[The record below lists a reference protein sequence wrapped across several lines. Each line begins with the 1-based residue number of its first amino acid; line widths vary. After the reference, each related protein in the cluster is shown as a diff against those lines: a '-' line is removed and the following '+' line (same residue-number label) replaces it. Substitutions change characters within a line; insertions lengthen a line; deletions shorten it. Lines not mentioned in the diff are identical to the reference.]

1 MAFTSGKWC
10 LLISIFEV
18 LIFVRGCHLVRNGE
32 ELEMYLCN
40 KTLGEDVTLILNHS
54 VKYEVSHNGFCIV
67 NTNGSIIIKSDS
79 LESATINCIH
89 QNYNIPNSTFGLAF
103 INTSVVLTRVVF
115 RGCGA
120 TLPSSVHER
129 VNSSLFRFSNVH
141 SATILFIQCAANI
154 CNINITYYYG
164 FAFVAVNL
172 QSSSFVNMYV
182 SNSTGIK
189 LNNIPSTEDSVGSGV
204 LMLFFDVHNNDR
216 VIQVNNN
223 PNITLFNCTFFGN
236 IDLIYNKAKLCV
248 PDLYHSMKN
257 APFTVVNAAAL
268 TVIFNQQK
276 FHPVVSIEQTH
287 FLHNFGNLAATVLIL
302 MLNTTKGYIEISGDS
317 YFDHNI
323 NFSPCYGS
331 ALVFYMIQDKSL
343 DEHSTSSR
351 IQVLNIINTTI
362 KKHDGIPN
370 FFIEPYGAVYL
381 GVALP
386 VTAVEFYF
394 KNVTFTRNAAEKSGV
409 CILAT
414 VYGHPVTEVGNVG
427 VTLESIKAYN
437 NFQSNIEFSP
447 SNAGIFSFNKIHQV
461 TINGSFSQPSMFQNN
476 YGSVIDA
483 FSSTIYLNGHVIF
496 ENNQAISGP
505 AIHLLESTLYFNEG
519 LNVTFCNN
527 TAEQLGGAIFGTK
540 TIYGRNPEC
549 VIQIPF
555 SEKAIVNFFDNSA
568 RLSGNTIFASPIY
581 NCYFFNS
588 SKIVNSTEDYLKQFN
603 IANTSN
609 NDLLDISSDPYMMKV
624 CDNKTL
630 GVNHYPGE
638 TIHLSMCALDGSG
651 NHVRSV
657 VSVSLA
663 NYDSNGHRIKYSH
676 LLSYEEYQVVKE
688 SCNNGCSDI
697 NVTIIHNDSIPSSL
711 NFQEIYVLLSPSSSN
726 DVKKIPIRLSNCPI
740 GFILEEGICQC
751 DHAFNEAFQFSTKC
765 DINNLAISISN
776 FFSSPWLGKLK
787 IKDNIITI
795 FGVSGE
801 CPLEFCKPKVYYH
814 RFVFVNDS
822 YMLVVSSNLSERVPI
837 CLSNRIG
844 VLCGTCTNS
853 YSVVFGSSGCYKCS
867 NKWLWTI
874 LLYAVAGPLL
884 IYLLYALRLTLTA
897 GTLNGI
903 IFYAQAANGGLIA
916 VMKEYYGT
924 KNILRHLCTLCVSF
938 LSFLNLNLL
947 FPLCFYNGM
956 TELWKTGLSL
966 VFPIYLLTIVV
977 ILIIL
982 SHYSTWLSNR
992 ISHSSVQVLVT
1003 VVHLSFSNLL
1013 LTIIYVFVS
1022 SVIYTS
1028 DKHYRVWY
1036 WDGTVEY
1043 MGQSHRILVIIS
1055 LVVTLSLI
1063 LPYIVFL
1070 LFAKS
1075 LIRRSSLASNY
1086 LRPVFEAIHAPYK
1099 EGKHHWF
1106 VARLLLLAII
1116 YIVYI
1121 RVQGNNLYIIIAALL
1136 ASFLIG
1142 QSLFHPFKNKLINL
1156 LDSSLMFNLTLIYVS
1171 LSYDS
1176 LKKSVV
1182 FKVIAVSLV
1191 IMTFFIVLVYHI
1203 LWVTGLLIKIRRVV
1217 VTSRKWISDHITFY
1231 KRNPIQSRAQH
1242 LLNTDSFYGSC
1253 SQYREPIL
1261 SDSH

>member
-172 QSSSFVNMYV
+172 QNSSFVNMCV
-182 SNSTGIK
+182 SNSIGVE
-189 LNNIPSTEDSVGSGV
+189 LNNIPSTEDSLGSGV
-204 LMLFFDVHNNDR
+204 LMLFFDVDNNDR
-216 VIQVNNN
+216 VIQGVDN
-223 PNITLFNCTFFGN
+223 PNITLFNCTFVGN
-236 IDLIYNKAKLCV
+236 SDLIYNKAKLCI
-248 PDLYHSMKN
+248 PGLYYSMKN

-268 TVIFNQQK
+268 TLIFNQQT
-276 FHPVVSIEQTH
+276 FHPVVSIEQTQ
-287 FLHNFGNLAATVLIL
+287 FLHNFGTLAAAVLIL
-302 MLNTTKGYIEISGDS
+302 MLNTTKGCTEISGDS
-317 YFDHNI
+317 YFDHNT
-323 NFSPCYGS
+323 NLYPCYGS

-343 DEHSTSSR
+343 DEHSMSSR
-351 IQVLNIINTTI
+351 IQLLNIINTTI
-362 KKHDGIPN
+362 KKHDDIPK
-370 FFIEPYGAVYL
+370 FSIEPYGAVYL

-394 KNVTFTRNAAEKSGV
+394 KNVTFTRNAAKQSGV
-409 CILAT
+409 CILT
-414 VYGHPVTEVGNVG
+414 IVYGNPVTEVGNVG
-427 VTLESIKAYN
+427 VTLESVKAYN
-437 NFQSNIEFSP
+437 NFQSNLELSP
-447 SNAGIFSFNKIHQV
+447 SNAGMFSFNNIHHV
-461 TINGSFSQPSMFQNN
+461 TISGSSSQPSHFLYN

-483 FSSTIYLNGHVIF
+483 LSSTIYLNGHVIF
-496 ENNQAISGP
+496 ENNQAKSGT
-505 AIHLLESTLYFNEG
+505 AIRLWESILYFNDS
-519 LNVTFCNN
+519 LNVTFYNN
-527 TAEQLGGAIFGTK
+527 TAEQLGGAIFGMKSTFS
-540 TIYGRNPEC
+540 TNPEC
-549 VIQIPF
+549 VLQIPI
-555 SEKAIVNFFDNSA
+555 SNNSIVNFVNNSA
-568 RLSGNTIFASPIY
+568 HIGGNTIHASPIY
-581 NCYFFNS
+581 SCYSITSNT
-588 SKIVNSTEDYLKQFN
+588 IVKSTKEYLGQFN
-603 IANTSN
+603 ITNTSN

-651 NHVRSV
+651 NHVHSTI
-657 VSVSLA
+657 SVSLV
-663 NYDSNGHRIKYSH
+663 NYDIYGNGMKHSSV
-676 LLSYEEYQVVKE
+676 LSYEEYQVINE
-688 SCNNGCSDI
+688 SRSNACSDI
-697 NVTIIHNDSIPSSL
+697 NIKIIHNDAIPSSL
-711 NFQEIYVLLSPSSSN
+711 NYQEISVMLSLFSSN
-726 DVKKIPIRLSNCPI
+726 AVQKIYLRLSNCPI
-740 GFILEEGICQC
+740 GFTLVQGICQC
-751 DHAFNEAFQFSTKC
+751 DHAIEFFNKAFQLSTKC
-765 DINNLAISISN
+765 DINKLTISLSQYYAN
-776 FFSSPWLGKLK
+776 PWLGKLNVNNK
-787 IKDNIITI
+787 
-795 FGVSGE
+795 FGISGD
-801 CPLEFCKPKVYYH
+801 CPFEFCKAMMYFYS
-814 RFVFVNDS
+814 FVLVDGS
-822 YMLVVSSNLSERVPI
+822 YMLAKTAHLSEHVPI
-837 CLSNRIG
+837 CLSNRHG
-844 VLCGTCTNS
+844 TLCGTCIDS
-853 YSVVFGSSGCYKCS
+853 YSVVFGSRGCYKCS

-874 LLYAVAGPLL
+874 VLYAVAGPLL

-924 KNILRHLCTLCVSF
+924 KVMLRQLCTLCVSF
-938 LSFLNLNLL
+938 LSFLNLNLG

-956 TELWKTGLSL
+956 TELWKTHLSL

-1043 MGQSHRILVIIS
+1043 MSQSHRILVIIS
-1055 LVVTLSLI
+1055 SVVTFSLI

-1075 LIRRSSLASNY
+1075 LIRHFSLASNY
-1086 LRPVFEAIHAPYK
+1086 LRPVFEAINAPYK

-1136 ASFLIG
+1136 ASFSIG

-1156 LDSSLMFNLTLIYVS
+1156 LDTSLMFNLTIIYVS

-1182 FKVIAVSLV
+1182 FKVIAVFAVFLTFLV
-1191 IMTFFIVLVYHI
+1191 ILLYHI
-1203 LWVTGLLIKIRRVV
+1203 LWITGLLIKIRRGV
-1217 VTSRKWISDHITFY
+1217 VTGRKWISDHITFY
-1231 KRNPIQSRAQH
+1231 HRNPIQSRAQQ
-1242 LLNTDSFYGSC
+1242 LQNTDSFYGSC

>member
-18 LIFVRGCHLVRNGE
+18 LIFVGGCHLVRNGE

-40 KTLGEDVTLILNHS
+40 KMLGEDVTLILNHS

-67 NTNGSIIIKSDS
+67 KRNGSIIIESDS

-89 QNYNIPNSTFGLAF
+89 QNYSIPNSTFGFAF
-103 INTSVVLTRVVF
+103 INTSVVLTRVVLH
-115 RGCGA
+115 GCGA
-120 TLPSSVHER
+120 TLPSISHQR

-141 SATILFIQCAANI
+141 AATILFIQCAANI
-154 CNINITYYYG
+154 SNISITYYYG

-172 QSSSFVNMYV
+172 QNSSFFKMSV
-182 SNSTGIK
+182 SNNSGIK
-189 LNNIPSTEDSVGSGV
+189 LSGANSLVNSVGSGV
-204 LMLFFDVHNNDR
+204 LMLFSDLDNDR
-216 VIQVNNN
+216 VIQDNNN
-223 PNITLFNCTFFGN
+223 PIITLFDCTFVANSEF
-236 IDLIYNKAKLCV
+236 IYNKAKLCI
-248 PDLYHSMKN
+248 PGLYYSMKN
-257 APFTVVNAAAL
+257 APFTVVSAAAL
-268 TVIFNQQK
+268 TIIFNQK
-276 FHPVVSIEQTH
+276 TFHPVVSIEQTQ
-287 FLHNFGNLAATVLIL
+287 FLYNFGNLAAAVLIL
-302 MLNTTKGYIEISGDS
+302 MFNTTKSYIEISGNS

-323 NFSPCYGS
+323 NFYPCYGS
-331 ALVFYMIQDKSL
+331 ALVFYMIHDSSL
-343 DEHSTSSR
+343 EEHSTSSR
-351 IQVLNIINTTI
+351 TRLLNIINTTI
-362 KKHDGIPN
+362 SNHSGIPN
-370 FFIEPYGAVYL
+370 LFNDVYGAVYL

-386 VTAVEFYF
+386 VTAMEIYF
-394 KNVTFTRNAAEKSGV
+394 KNVTFIGNAAKQSGV

-437 NFQSNIEFSP
+437 NSQSNIEFSP
-447 SNAGIFSFNKIHQV
+447 SNTGMFTFNNIHHV
-461 TINGSFSQPSMFQNN
+461 TISGSSSQPSIFQNN

-496 ENNQAISGP
+496 ENNQAKSGP
-505 AIHLLESTLYFNEG
+505 AIHLLESALYFNEG
-519 LNVTFCNN
+519 LNVTFYNN
-527 TAEQLGGAIFGTK
+527 KAEQNGGAIFGIK
-540 TIYGRNPEC
+540 TIYSTHPEC
-549 VIQIPF
+549 AIRIPF
-555 SEKAIVNFFDNSA
+555 SNNSIVNFVNNTA
-568 RLSGNTIFASPIY
+568 VLSGNAIYASPIY
-581 NCYFFNS
+581 SCFVNS
-588 SKIVNSTEDYLKQFN
+588 NEMVNSTKEYYEQFN
-603 IANTSN
+603 ITNTFN
-609 NDLLDISSDPYMMKV
+609 NDLLAISSEPYRMKV

-638 TIHLSMCALDGSG
+638 TIHLSVSALDGSG
-651 NHVRSV
+651 NHVYSS

-688 SCNNGCSDI
+688 SRNNGCSDI
-697 NVTIIHNDSIPSSL
+697 NITIIHNDSIPSSL
-711 NFQEIYVLLSPSSSN
+711 NFQEMYVLLSPFSSN

-776 FFSSPWLGKLK
+776 FVSSPWLGELK

-822 YMLVVSSNLSERVPI
+822 YMLVVSSNLSEHVPI

-844 VLCGTCTNS
+844 VLCGTCIDS

-874 LLYAVAGPLL
+874 VLYAVAGPLL

-916 VMKEYYGT
+916 VMKEYHGT
-924 KNILRHLCTLCVSF
+924 KVMLRQLCTFCVSF
-938 LSFLNLNLL
+938 LSFLNLNLG

-956 TELWKTGLSL
+956 TELWKGGLSL

-982 SHYSTWLSNR
+982 SRYSTWLSNR

-1028 DKHYRVWY
+1028 EKHYSVWY

-1070 LFAKS
+1070 LIAKS
-1075 LIRRSSLASNY
+1075 LIRHSSLASNY

-1156 LDSSLMFNLTLIYVS
+1156 LDSSLMFNLTIIYVS

-1176 LKKSVV
+1176 LKGSVV

-1203 LWVTGLLIKIRRVV
+1203 LWVIGLLIKIRRVV

-1231 KRNPIQSRAQH
+1231 KRNPIQSRAQQ
-1242 LLNTDSFYGSC
+1242 LQNTDSFYGSC